1 MDSPVIETQEA
12 QETAA
17 KVKKPLDPRVQYYLR
32 IIGTLFVI
40 TAIVAVLLSLVNM
53 VTRPMIDTH
62 AEEKRVAALSKV
74 MPDADFEPVTHLPE
88 GIDGLVSITK
98 ATRNGSPAGCC
109 VQITTNGFGGSLELM
124 VGVDGNGAVTGVDI
138 LSHAETLNTNRHGW
152 LLEQYPGHSGE
163 ILSPRPPP
171 TPPTSRPSPAPP
183 SPPTASPGASTT
195 HSRQPRP
202 IRKEGSP
209 DGKRSKAGRG

>member
-53 VTRPMIDTH
+53 VTRPMINTH

-152 LLEQYPGHSGE
+152 LLEQYPGHSGK
-163 ILSPRPPP
+163 ILVSK
-171 TPPTSRPSPAPP
+171 TSADSSHIQAI
-183 SPPTASPGASTT
+183 SGATVTSNGVT
-195 HSRQPRP
+195 R
-202 IRKEGSP
+202 GVNNAL
-209 DGKRSKAGRG
+209 KAAEAYQKGGLS

>member
-152 LLEQYPGHSGE
+152 LLEQYPGHSGA
-163 ILSPRPPP
+163 ILVSK
-171 TPPTSRPSPAPP
+171 TSADSSHIQAI
-183 SPPTASPGASTT
+183 SGATVTSNGVT
-195 HSRQPRP
+195 R
-202 IRKEGSP
+202 GVNNAL
-209 DGKRSKAGRG
+209 KAAEAYQKGGLS

>member
-53 VTRPMIDTH
+53 VTRPMIDAH

-163 ILSPRPPP
+163 ILVSK
-171 TPPTSRPSPAPP
+171 TSADSSHIQAI
-183 SPPTASPGASTT
+183 SGATVTSNGVT
-195 HSRQPRP
+195 R
-202 IRKEGSP
+202 GVNNAL
-209 DGKRSKAGRG
+209 KAAEAYQKGGLS

>member
-88 GIDGLVSITK
+88 GIETIFISSVS
-98 ATRNGSPAGCC
+98 N
-109 VQITTNGFGGSLELM
+109 
-124 VGVDGNGAVTGVDI
+124 
-138 LSHAETLNTNRHGW
+138 LN
-152 LLEQYPGHSGE
+152 
-163 ILSPRPPP
+163 I
-171 TPPTSRPSPAPP
+171 
-183 SPPTASPGASTT
+183 
-195 HSRQPRP
+195 RQLKDKLWEALHR
-202 IRKEGSP
+202 
-209 DGKRSKAGRG
+209 